1 MVGEGCLR
9 KVSRLSFWILQTS
22 TNVDFQCDPRLEHP
36 KLLDY
41 EHGVSDNLPQ
51 RFFGGSFE
59 PSSSSRVVSATFP
72 SYVLASLSQAPGLLL
87 TADFPVSVNINSVR
101 PVTEIL
107 VNRCMDFRFSGKS
120 GGVEPWLR

>member
-22 TNVDFQCDPRLEHP
+22 TNVDFQCDPRLGHP

-41 EHGVSDNLPQ
+41 EHGVSDNRL
-51 RFFGGSFE
+51 
-59 PSSSSRVVSATFP
+59 P

-87 TADFPVSVNINSVR
+87 TADFPVRVNINSVR
-101 PVTEIL
+101 SVTEIL